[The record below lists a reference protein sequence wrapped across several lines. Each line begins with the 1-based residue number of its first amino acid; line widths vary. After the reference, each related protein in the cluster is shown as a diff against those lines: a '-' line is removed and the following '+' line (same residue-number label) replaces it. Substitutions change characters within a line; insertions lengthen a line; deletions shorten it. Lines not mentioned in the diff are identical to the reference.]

1 MGMLEIGGYAGAVV
15 AVSTLISKLVKLITT
30 IQTLINRLDQLQ
42 IDVQTAKDLWEK
54 TTDNYVNLNQR
65 VRDIEFQ
72 LAIV

>member
-1 MGMLEIGGYAGAVV
+1 MGILEIGGYAGAVV

-42 IDVQTAKDLWEK
+42 IDVQTAKELWEK